1 VRLSTRNALLET
13 KETELHQAQ
22 QELVQLKQRQQVLL
36 ELFGEKEEQVE
47 ELQAEVG
54 ELKAFYR
61 KQLDTLAGQQR

>member
-1 VRLSTRNALLET
+1 VQ
-13 KETELHQAQ
+13 KHQ
-22 QELVQLKQRQQVLL
+22 VVLL

-61 KQLDTLAGQQR
+61 KQLDTLATHNEKQQKQRAEQQRQ